1 MMDTKVLL
9 VDDHAILREGI
20 RMVLDA
26 QSGITVVGEA
36 EDGRQALEL
45 VEKLEPDVVVMD
57 IAMPNMNGA
66 EATRQIKRRF
76 PRTKVVILTMHEN
89 QQYLT
94 QIVNAG
100 ATACVLKRSAG
111 TELVTAVKAAARGES
126 YFSPTM
132 ASMMLDVYRNR
143 LVEEGSDELALLTER
158 EREVLQLVA
167 EGKTSQEIAD
177 QLFVSIKTVQTHR
190 MHIMEKLDAHDRTDL
205 VRHAIRL
212 GVIPPE

>member
-26 QSGITVVGEA
+26 QSGIRVVGEA
-36 EDGRQALEL
+36 EDGRQALEM
-45 VEKLEPDVVVMD
+45 VENLQPDVVVMD

-76 PRTKVVILTMHEN
+76 PRTRVVILTMHEN
-89 QQYLT
+89 QQYLM

-132 ASMMLDVYRNR
+132 ASMMLDVYRRR

-212 GVIPPE
+212 GVIPSE